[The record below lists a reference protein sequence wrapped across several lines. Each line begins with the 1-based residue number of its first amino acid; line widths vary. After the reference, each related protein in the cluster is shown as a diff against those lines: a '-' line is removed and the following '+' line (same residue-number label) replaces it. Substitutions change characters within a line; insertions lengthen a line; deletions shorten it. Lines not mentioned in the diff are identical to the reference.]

1 MGIGE
6 MLMPRQTKSLH
17 DLRSRPTQFD
27 LFAHPAD
34 NGQTQVPEWRAL
46 PPETRQT
53 LTGLIARLMLEHAHG
68 DPRPEPAKERG
79 DD

>member
-6 MLMPRQTKSLH
+6 ILMPRQKNSLH
-17 DLRSRPTQFD
+17 DLRSRLTQFD

-46 PPETRQT
+46 PPDTRQT
-53 LTGLIARLMLEHAHG
+53 LTGLMARLMLEHAHG
-68 DPRPEPAKERG
+68 DRRPGPAEERG
-79 DD
+79 HD